1 MSFLY
6 NTVGEPH
13 WAKADNAPFPAVMI
27 TESRYNSAP
36 RPKACLSPNIFW
48 HCRTPALASRV
59 TQFTATE
66 DELIIEQTESHGK
79 MVNALV
85 DDDPLALTPESLHVM
100 HLRLNRFSGYIAI
113 SWQDHQVR
121 EVKPEGALRS
131 VKKRYSNSKS
141 FAADCSTMKQRI
153 F

>member
-1 MSFLY
+1 M
-6 NTVGEPH
+6 
-13 WAKADNAPFPAVMI
+13 
-27 TESRYNSAP
+27 
-36 RPKACLSPNIFW
+36 
-48 HCRTPALASRV
+48 

-85 DDDPLALTPESLHVM
+85 DDDPLALTPESLRAM
-100 HLRLNRFSGYIAI
+100 HLKLTRFSNYIAI

-121 EVKPEGALRS
+121 DFKPEGVLRS
-131 VKKRYSNSKS
+131 VKKRYSNSKH

>member
-1 MSFLY
+1 M
-6 NTVGEPH
+6 
-13 WAKADNAPFPAVMI
+13 
-27 TESRYNSAP
+27 
-36 RPKACLSPNIFW
+36 
-48 HCRTPALASRV
+48 

-85 DDDPLALTPESLHVM
+85 DDDPLALTPGSFHVM
-100 HLRLNRFSGYIAI
+100 YLRLNRFSSYIMI
-113 SWQDHQVR
+113 SWQDNQVR
-121 EVKPEGALRS
+121 EIKPEGAFRS
-131 VKKRYSNSKS
+131 VKNRYSNSKS